1 MLEGTRLD
9 ALREEVS
16 RLKLRREGATSERWL
31 LWLGAALAVAGVV
44 LLVGAYSSSHGTR
57 DPLVQQDDVI
67 LALLGVSLAV
77 IGSAV
82 FYPMLAISGMFVPLS
97 SMPRSWVLL
106 SSALPM
112 SHAVALLRGTW
123 VGAGWLVLLPHL
135 GALALT
141 IAICLALT
149 ARDFRWE

>member
-9 ALREEVS
+9 ELREEVS

-82 FYPMLAISGMFVPLS
+82 WFRHSLTRYFRYWLTRMVHEQRAQADRVVEAVSRVDTP
-97 SMPRSWVLL
+97 PRDGQ
-106 SSALPM
+106 P
-112 SHAVALLRGTW
+112 
-123 VGAGWLVLLPHL
+123 
-135 GALALT
+135 
-141 IAICLALT
+141 
-149 ARDFRWE
+149 

>member
-9 ALREEVS
+9 ELREEVS

-82 FYPMLAISGMFVPLS
+82 WLRHSLTRYFRYWLTRMLHEQRAQTDRVVEAVS
-97 SMPRSWVLL
+97 SPPSR
-106 SSALPM
+106 PQDE
-112 SHAVALLRGTW
+112 R
-123 VGAGWLVLLPHL
+123 
-135 GALALT
+135 
-141 IAICLALT
+141 
-149 ARDFRWE
+149 R